1 MSKITGIGGVFLNI
15 DTDTEKLLK
24 WYKDVLELDTSEYG
38 INILEPNKFT
48 LITFNRSENEAILNF
63 TVDDIEAFADKL
75 KKKNVVIHKALDTYD
90 YGKFLQIK
98 DIAGNIIEL
107 WEPVED
113 SYKDMVTKEIKE
125 HSGE

>member
-1 MSKITGIGGVFLNI
+1 MSKITGIGGVFLKL

-38 INILEPNKFT
+38 INILEPNRFT
-48 LITFNRSENEAILNF
+48 LITFNRSESEAILNF
-63 TVDDIEAFADKL
+63 TVDDIEAFSDKL
-75 KKKNVVIHKALDTYD
+75 KKKNVVIHKDIDTYE
-90 YGKFLQIK
+90 YGKFLQII

-113 SYKDMVTKEIKE
+113 FYKEMVTKEIKE
-125 HSGE
+125 YSGE

>member
-1 MSKITGIGGVFLNI
+1 MSKITGIGGIFLNL

-38 INILEPNKFT
+38 INILEPNIFT
-48 LITFNRSENEAILNF
+48 LITFNRSESDAILNF

-107 WEPVED
+107 WEPVEEV
-113 SYKDMVTKEIKE
+113 YKNMVTKEIKE
-125 HSGE
+125 YNGE